1 MLGIGDKERVSSR
14 HCLVQL
20 LQLQRKKGCACHS
33 CFSSGPPLCTAAPTK
48 LCDGGTRLSPRFAH
62 TVRCPV
68 LLSHS
73 SVHEGISSPLS
84 EPGCG
89 TTYSPPGAAA
99 PRPRGQ
105 AHLEEGH
112 LEVVVGLSPLE
123 VPLDNKA
130 GAVRGGRGAQPAPQ
144 AMLQAVGTLQHPVE
158 EGGFP
163 GPRGRRL
170 AEKGGLSEAGIPAGE
185 TGRPQPRVAVQGA
198 LQQLGRPPPVP
209 GEVRPH
215 AVGVQ
220 QVVGHQAARDRGR
233 GGGEQ
238 EEEEEADER
247 GHGRAAEREEEREA
261 TGVCERVEALAA
273 PAGHT
278 QGAGR

>member
-1 MLGIGDKERVSSR
+1 MHG
-14 HCLVQL
+14 
-20 LQLQRKKGCACHS
+20 
-33 CFSSGPPLCTAAPTK
+33 
-48 LCDGGTRLSPRFAH
+48 
-62 TVRCPV
+62 V
-68 LLSHS
+68 L
-73 SVHEGISSPLS
+73 EISSPVS
-84 EPGCG
+84 KPGCC
-89 TTYSPPGAAA
+89 TPYSIPGAAA

-123 VPLDNKA
+123 VPLDDKA

-144 AMLQAVGTLQHPVE
+144 AVLQAVGALQHPVE

-163 GPRGRRL
+163 GPGGRRL
-170 AEKGGLSEAGIPAGE
+170 AEEGGLSEAGIPAGE
-185 TGRPQPRVAVQGA
+185 AGRPQPRVAVQGA

-220 QVVGHQAARDRGR
+220 QVVGHQAARGRGR
-233 GGGEQ
+233 GGGE
-238 EEEEEADER
+238 EEEKADER

-261 TGVCERVEALAA
+261 AGVCGRVEALAA
-273 PAGHT
+273 LAGHT